1 MDLVLEGA
9 SHLVILL
16 VLLQLLLL
24 LLQGA
29 QPVLD
34 GFQELFNLK
43 STRKL
48 LKIALLLFNI
58 FLLPQPKLS

>member
-9 SHLVILL
+9 SHLVVLL

-43 STRKL
+43 SIRKKG
-48 LKIALLLFNI
+48 KIELILFNL
-58 FLLPQPKLS
+58 FLLQPKLS